1 MTNISEIPDDAW
13 ITKSIEHDMVEGGG
27 AHTFATSRAYPVR
40 KRIVGTLQGEHPEI
54 GDVRV
59 IPSTGPGL
67 RITDV
72 NAYVLDD
79 GTLEPMPITLDTL
92 DRRSH

>member
-1 MTNISEIPDDAW
+1 MTNISEIPDEAW
-13 ITKSIEHDMVEGGG
+13 ITKRIEQDMIEGGG
-27 AHTFATSRAYPVR
+27 AHTFGTQRAYPVR

-54 GDVRV
+54 GVVRV
-59 IPSTGPGL
+59 IPSTGPDL

-72 NAYVLDD
+72 NAYVHDD
-79 GTLEPMPITLDTL
+79 GTLEPMPDTLDTI